1 MACKRFVG
9 SIPIASTP
17 ETATILPVKRLA
29 LLVLL
34 PIALAGCGNV
44 SNTGSSSVPTDLSAD
59 CQQTY
64 NTVSAIENNAGKLSN
79 SEWNDTVASLSGQ
92 WAGLRQQIIS
102 VGVPPSDKVS
112 VAYSDLAGEFGK
124 C

>member
-1 MACKRFVG
+1 MG
-9 SIPIASTP
+9 SISIASTLG
-17 ETATILPVKRLA
+17 TATIPAVKRLA
-29 LLVLL
+29 LLALL

-44 SNTGSSSVPTDLSAD
+44 SGTGSSTVPTDLSAS

-64 NTVSAIENNAGKLSN
+64 DTVSAIENNAGKLSN
-79 SEWNDTVASLSGQ
+79 SEWNDTVANLSGQ
-92 WAGLRQQIIS
+92 WTGLRQQIIS

-112 VAYSDLAGEFGK
+112 AAYLDLAGEFGK